1 MSLTEETTLDRPEL
15 RNERL
20 EIPSMA
26 EDEIKT
32 KVTGLN
38 KSFTKLLQ
46 SLKKELKEKDVT
58 EIVEFLEDSGCD
70 HLPFDDLKTS
80 NNFRELLTKVGDY
93 YDFLDCELLKMIA
106 EEYASEEL
114 AESFEVHSS
123 EAQKFRE
130 SNSVHQLR
138 ECLQQ
143 IFNPYVD
150 DLEKGPKAYIDLNSA
165 WDKMTLNRLRILIR
179 CFFPDSDP
187 LALTKHIN
195 VTCSSVHITYFM
207 TESPDQIQ
215 QVIAWAKERVAF
227 MKYIGLYRL
236 VINGETILDES
247 EKEDFSFNSA
257 LIEAARVGQ
266 SEAVEVLLQLGSG
279 SDVLGNI
286 SQALLDACDNGHYC
300 VVKLLLDEK
309 ADSNVQKECGRTAL
323 YLASRNG
330 HHKVVELLL
339 KAKADPNIQSLE
351 GVTPLYMASQNGHPQ
366 VVELL
371 LQKKAD
377 TNVKVIANGMTA
389 LMAASHCGNNK
400 IVELLLKE
408 KVDPNVQNNDGFT
421 ALMLA
426 SVEGHQQVVK
436 LLLDAKTDPNIREKK
451 LDCTALMLASLKNCQ
466 EVVELLLRNEADP
479 NISYHGMT
487 VLMLASF
494 FGNVELVEL
503 LLKNKVDPNVWKSKF
518 GTALILASA
527 KGHQQVVKLLLDAKA
542 DRNIRG
548 ENGCTALILAILG
561 NHQEVVELLLRNE
574 VDPNIS
580 AIDDGMMALMVASH
594 CGHIKIVEI
603 FLKEKVNLNIQ
614 DYDVWT
620 ALILAS
626 LENHQ
631 EVVELLLNANPNP
644 NIREEDGWTALITAS
659 SNGCHQVVE
668 LLLNANVDP
677 NIKEND
683 GWTALMIASQE
694 GHYQVVRLL
703 LERNADPNIMS
714 ENGCTAIVIASQNGH
729 LPVVEL
735 LFKENADPNLQKGGR
750 TALVLASLNN
760 QKDVVSFLIKEQEDH
775 GLTALMSAIY
785 SKHIDIVLSLLETGI
800 MTYVDQVHIQAAI
813 KFSMMHSNT
822 EIMERLRY
830 YATDVHSFSE
840 EDLSSSEIHTIISAI
855 QVESQDIDSV
865 NTLPY
870 SNKEIGRILMQD
882 TDEDSLIKNA
892 PARYQKHPNQL
903 AAGESYQPSFA
914 TSQWTH

>member
-15 RNERL
+15 QNERL
-20 EIPSMA
+20 KIPSMA
-26 EDEIKT
+26 EDEIKA

-46 SLKKELKEKDVT
+46 SLKKELKEKDVDVT
-58 EIVEFLEDSGCD
+58 EIVEYLEDSGCD

-114 AESFEVHSS
+114 AKSFEAHSS

-130 SNSVHQLR
+130 SNSVCQLK
-138 ECLQQ
+138 ESLQN

-150 DLEKGPKAYIDLNSA
+150 DLEKGPKAHIDLNNA
-165 WDKMTLNRLRILIR
+165 WNKLTLDKLSVLIR
-179 CFFPDSDP
+179 CFFPNTDRH
-187 LALTKHIN
+187 ALTRHIN

-207 TESPDQIQ
+207 TESPDEIQ

-286 SQALLDACDNGHYC
+286 SQALLDACDNGHYQ
-300 VVKLLLDEK
+300 VVKLLLDKK
-309 ADSNVQKECGRTAL
+309 ADSNVKKECGRTAL

-330 HHKVVELLL
+330 HHKVVELLI

-366 VVELL
+366 VVELF
-371 LQKKAD
+371 LQEKAD
-377 TNVKVIANGMTA
+377 TNIKVIASGKTA
-389 LMAASHCGNNK
+389 LMAASHCGHIK

-408 KVDPNVQNNDGFT
+408 KVNPNVQEYDGW
-421 ALMLA
+421 
-426 SVEGHQQVVK
+426 
-436 LLLDAKTDPNIREKK
+436 
-451 LDCTALMLASLKNCQ
+451 TALMLASLN
-466 EVVELLLRNEADP
+466 
-479 NISYHGMT
+479 
-487 VLMLASF
+487 
-494 FGNVELVEL
+494 
-503 LLKNKVDPNVWKSKF
+503 
-518 GTALILASA
+518 
-527 KGHQQVVKLLLDAKA
+527 GH
-542 DRNIRG
+542 
-548 ENGCTALILAILG
+548 
-561 NHQEVVELLLRNE
+561 
-574 VDPNIS
+574 
-580 AIDDGMMALMVASH
+580 
-594 CGHIKIVEI
+594 
-603 FLKEKVNLNIQ
+603 
-614 DYDVWT
+614 
-620 ALILAS
+620 
-626 LENHQ
+626 
-631 EVVELLLNANPNP
+631 
-644 NIREEDGWTALITAS
+644 
-659 SNGCHQVVE
+659 HQVVE
-668 LLLNANVDP
+668 LLLNANADP
-677 NIKEND
+677 NIKEDDGWTALMLASEENHYQAVKLLLEGNADPNIKQKAGGTALIIACQNGFQEVAKLLLKQNADPNIEANTGRTALMQACMNGRRDVVELLLHNEKVNSNKQESDGWTALMLACLGGHQQVVELLLEKKASPKIQGYDGITALMAACLRGNQHVVELLLNKEKVDPDIQKNDGRTALMMASIRGYHRVVELLLKANADPNIKKND

-735 LFKENADPNLQKGGR
+735 LFKENADPNLQNGGR

-760 QKDVVSFLIKEQEDH
+760 RKDVVSFLIKEQKDH

-785 SKHIDIVLSLLETGI
+785 SKHIDIVLLLLETGI
-800 MTYVDQVHIQAAI
+800 MTYVDQAHIQAAI

-822 EIMERLRY
+822 EITELLRY
-830 YATDVHSFSE
+830 YATEVHSFSE
-840 EDLSSSEIHTIISAI
+840 EDLSSKSNIIASW
-855 QVESQDIDSV
+855 VEPKDIYPV
-865 NTLPY
+865 HNTLPY
-870 SNKEIGRILMQD
+870 NRSTKRKIKRLSVKD
-882 TDEDSLIKNA
+882 TDKNIPKNV
-892 PARYQKHPNQL
+892 PARYQKHSNQP
-903 AAGESYQPSFA
+903 AAGGPF
-914 TSQWTH
+914 

>member
-1 MSLTEETTLDRPEL
+1 MVRINIAYSHFNIVSLTEEMTLDRPDL

-20 EIPSMA
+20 KIERAA

-46 SLKKELKEKDVT
+46 SLKKELKEKDVDVT

-106 EEYASEEL
+106 EEYASKEL
-114 AESFEVHSS
+114 AESFEAHSS

-150 DLEKGPKAYIDLNSA
+150 DLEKGPKAHIDLNSA
-165 WDKMTLNRLRILIR
+165 WNKVTLNKLFDLIS
-179 CFFPDSDP
+179 CFFPKINKH
-187 LALTKHIN
+187 ALINRIN

-215 QVIAWAKERVAF
+215 QVIACARERVAF

-286 SQALLDACDNGHYC
+286 SQALLDACDNGHYQ
-300 VVKLLLDEK
+300 VVKLLLDKK
-309 ADSNVQKECGRTAL
+309 ADSNVKKECGRTAL

-330 HHKVVELLL
+330 HYKVVELLL

-366 VVELL
+366 VVELFL
-371 LQKKAD
+371 REKAD
-377 TNVKVIANGMTA
+377 TNVKVIASGKTA
-389 LMAASHCGNNK
+389 LMAASHCGHIK

-408 KVDPNVQNNDGFT
+408 KVDPNVQKNNGLTALMLACINNHQEVVKVLLRNGADPNISAIDDGKTTLMAASHHGHVKIVELLLKEKVNPNVQKCDGFT

-426 SVEGHQQVVK
+426 SVKGHQHVVEV
-436 LLLDAKTDPNIREKK
+436 LLDAKADPNIREKN
-451 LDCTALMLASLKNCQ
+451 LDCTALIFAILENHK
-466 EVVELLLRNEADP
+466 EVVQLLLRNEADP
-479 NISYHGMT
+479 NISVDGMT
-487 VLMLASF
+487 VLMIAILC
-494 FGNVELVEL
+494 GHVKVVEL
-503 LLKNKVDPNVWKSKF
+503 LLK
-518 GTALILASA
+518 A
-527 KGHQQVVKLLLDAKA
+527 
-542 DRNIRG
+542 
-548 ENGCTALILAILG
+548 
-561 NHQEVVELLLRNE
+561 
-574 VDPNIS
+574 
-580 AIDDGMMALMVASH
+580 
-594 CGHIKIVEI
+594 
-603 FLKEKVNLNIQ
+603 
-614 DYDVWT
+614 
-620 ALILAS
+620 
-626 LENHQ
+626 
-631 EVVELLLNANPNP
+631 NA
-644 NIREEDGWTALITAS
+644 
-659 SNGCHQVVE
+659 
-668 LLLNANVDP
+668 DP
-677 NIKEND
+677 NIKEDD

-694 GHYQVVRLL
+694 GHYQIVKLL

-714 ENGCTAIVIASQNGH
+714 DNGRTAIVIASKNGH

-735 LFKENADPNLQKGGR
+735 LFKENADPNLQNGDR
-750 TALVLASLNN
+750 TALAKALVLASLYN
-760 QKDVVSFLIKEQEDH
+760 QQDVVSFLIKEQEDH
-775 GLTALMSAIY
+775 GFIVLMAAIDGN
-785 SKHIDIVLSLLETGI
+785 HIDIVLSLLENGI
-800 MTYVDQVHIQAAI
+800 MTNVGQVPIQAAI
-813 KFSMMHSNT
+813 KFSMMHSDT
-822 EIMERLRY
+822 EITELLRY
-830 YATDVHSFSE
+830 YATEVHSFSE
-840 EDLSSSEIHTIISAI
+840 EDLSLSETYAIISAMI
-855 QVESQDIDSV
+855 QVEPKDIHSD
-865 NTLPY
+865 NDLPY
-870 SNKEIGRILMQD
+870 SNKEIRQILMQD
-882 TDEDSLIKNA
+882 ADEDNA
-892 PARYQKHPNQL
+892 PRYQKQFNRL
-903 AAGESYQPSFA
+903 AAFKSSQPSFA
-914 TSQWTH
+914 TSFSTRWIKC